1 MQQETLN
8 KNIFKLIEQNK
19 FVQLKLTP
27 IDIEN
32 KSMHMLQIVDISS
45 SIIKQ
50 QQKNQ
55 IDQLE
60 LLNAC
65 VSHELRNPLN
75 SIKARNMEKSYLYNN
90 IINLI

>member
-1 MQQETLN
+1 M
-8 KNIFKLIEQNK
+8 
-19 FVQLKLTP
+19 
-27 IDIEN
+27 
-32 KSMHMLQIVDISS
+32 DISN

-75 SIKARNMEKSYLYNN
+75 SIKARNMEKSYLYNA
-90 IINLI
+90 IVNLI

>member
-1 MQQETLN
+1 M
-8 KNIFKLIEQNK
+8 F
-19 FVQLKLTP
+19 
-27 IDIEN
+27 
-32 KSMHMLQIVDISS
+32 MLQIVDISN

-75 SIKARNMEKSYLYNN
+75 SIKARNMEKSYLYNS
-90 IINLI
+90 IVNLI